1 MCPRCSEGGK
11 LAVRS
16 ISLLIPNGECF
27 GLLGVNGAGKTTTFK
42 ILTGDIAPTSGTAL
56 LNGYDIGYVWI
67 LLGYC
72 LICFELTFGYIVHVN
87 MCVTYRIKLQR
98 EEPISIITAFL
109 QYSVESSPAEDW
121 VLSSV

>member
-72 LICFELTFGYIVHVN
+72 LICFELTFGYIVAWIHV
-87 MCVTYRIKLQR
+87 
-98 EEPISIITAFL
+98 
-109 QYSVESSPAEDW
+109 
-121 VLSSV
+121 

>member
-1 MCPRCSEGGK
+1 M
-11 LAVRS
+11 RS

-109 QYSVESSPAEDW
+109 QYTVESSPAEDW